1 MHKNYSHETGWVRD
15 GTLGAHRTGALS
27 GLPHHVRA
35 VAFTLVELLLVI
47 AIISI
52 LAGLLLPGLSRAKTK
67 VRRISCL
74 NNLKQLAL
82 GSQMYSHDKQMSHS
96 YALGTL

>member
-1 MHKNYSHETGWVRD
+1 V
-15 GTLGAHRTGALS
+15 
-27 GLPHHVRA
+27 
-35 VAFTLVELLLVI
+35 VI

-52 LAGLLLPGLSRAKTK
+52 LSALLLPGVARAKVK
-67 VRRISCL
+67 ARRISCL

>member
-1 MHKNYSHETGWVRD
+1 MNAGIPSLH
-15 GTLGAHRTGALS
+15 
-27 GLPHHVRA
+27 P
-35 VAFTLVELLLVI
+35 AFTLVELLVVV

-52 LAGLLLPGLSRAKTK
+52 LSALLLPGVARAKVK
-67 VRRISCL
+67 ARRISCL

>member
-1 MHKNYSHETGWVRD
+1 MKAGIPSLH
-15 GTLGAHRTGALS
+15 
-27 GLPHHVRA
+27 P
-35 VAFTLVELLLVI
+35 AFTLVELLVVV

-52 LAGLLLPGLSRAKTK
+52 LSALLLPGVARAKVK
-67 VRRISCL
+67 ARRISCL